1 VISVKFQTFDK
12 FIKAILPDPSTPFRS
27 NSHLLVEYTIGSNKE
42 EFLGQYIR
50 YLAEKDIYVLLI
62 TQEGN
67 SAFYMKEY
75 SDPHVISIELT
86 VLDSAVANYEFKK
99 FGQIPM
105 NENKI
110 LFSIN
115 NVIEELGGEKQLL
128 LIFDSLTDIIL
139 WLDFTTTYKFMRK
152 TISKLRR
159 AEHVSSIFL
168 INKKS
173 HSDQVLSSFES
184 LFDGVLESTAKNTCT
199 VKGVIKFRY
208 IIH

>member
-1 VISVKFQTFDK
+1 MNDRQLIEQLDQILEYLKSVLEISKTRN
-12 FIKAILPDPSTPFRS
+12 IAPS
-27 NSHLLVEYTIGSNKE
+27 
-42 EFLGQYIR
+42 
-50 YLAEKDIYVLLI
+50 DI
-62 TQEGN
+62 
-67 SAFYMKEY
+67 
-75 SDPHVISIELT
+75 
-86 VLDSAVANYEFKK
+86 VANYEFKK

-128 LIFDSLTDIIL
+128 LVFDSLTDIIL
-139 WLDFTTTYKFMRK
+139 WLEFNTAYKFMRK
-152 TISKLRR
+152 AISKLRR
-159 AEHVSSIFL
+159 AEQVSSIFL

-199 VKGVIKFRY
+199 VKGIIKFRY